1 MSTVIPSSKS
11 ELKQNLI
18 LSCNSLLDKKAE
30 DLKLL
35 YFGEKISSHRLL
47 CHCHW
52 YLRPTLK
59 ALRDNLE
66 KALKEN
72 SVQTLSRERFKPGGW
87 LILDAIDFVVH
98 LFSQDQRENYA
109 LEHLWKDA
117 SEVSLS
123 ELGIKIATIP
133 NLFTLQVMR
142 INISESLG

>member
-35 YFGEKISSHRLL
+35 YFGEKSPLTDCFVIATGTSDPH
-47 CHCHW
+47 
-52 YLRPTLK
+52 LK

-98 LFSQDQRENYA
+98 LFSKDQRENYA

-123 ELGIKIATIP
+123 ELGIK
-133 NLFTLQVMR
+133 
-142 INISESLG
+142 